1 MEIDRIITKVIN
13 LLQQSYDLKVYSK
26 RANKNGQNSNNLFYK
41 MFFILNEINIHLNI
55 SQEIN

>member
-26 RANKNGQNSNNLFYK
+26 RANKQPTDKNGQNSNNLFYK
-41 MFFILNEINIHLNI
+41 IFFI
-55 SQEIN
+55 

>member
-1 MEIDRIITKVIN
+1 MKMEIDRIITKVIN

-41 MFFILNEINIHLNI
+41 MFFILNEKNIH
-55 SQEIN
+55 